1 MRKYGSFPIIIN
13 YNLHM
18 QLRNNHKEDDLYL
31 AGRRED
37 EKRLYMKTSTTSD
50 ESLENGLYRVEIDEY
65 ESTVFR
71 CLQTIEG
78 NPVGRMVL
86 GLINKKT
93 VVWIVP
99 ETDAMKKC
107 SCAQTNPLDYVIQ
120 PGSVAR
126 GVGFGDTVIQFQPE
140 LGDDTL
146 FHELVHAY
154 RYSYKKFSP
163 ITISVGTEGMSAL
176 QSTEEFFAHQ
186 METIYLSQGRRGL
199 EMDYKWAWPANKDKI
214 YDFLVANCEM

>member
-37 EKRLYMKTSTTSD
+37 EKQLYMKTSTTSD
-50 ESLENGLYRVEIDEY
+50 ETLENGLYKVEIDEY

-86 GLINKKT
+86 GLINKQT

-99 ETDAMKKC
+99 EIDAM
-107 SCAQTNPLDYVIQ
+107 
-120 PGSVAR
+120 R
-126 GVGFGDTVIQFQPE
+126 GVTQSPPHLYVVWE
-140 LGDDTL
+140 HTL
-146 FHELVHAY
+146 NDIERRYNTLV
-154 RYSYKKFSP
+154 
-163 ITISVGTEGMSAL
+163 TICLA
-176 QSTEEFFAHQ
+176 QSREAT
-186 METIYLSQGRRGL
+186 R
-199 EMDYKWAWPANKDKI
+199 
-214 YDFLVANCEM
+214 